1 MSERYS
7 DDADWATAAEQS
19 SEEDE
24 AQEGNVLAEE
34 ELSVTP
40 AEHVAVHVEDEDGEE
55 DDTVDTDIDIDDPEA
70 DAIVND
76 ALEIDEAAEAEA
88 AAEVL
93 SDALAELRT
102 EAARS
107 ADLLRRVLEEVKLH
121 RGDLMADPAEEPPPP
136 HY

>member
-1 MSERYS
+1 MPP
-7 DDADWATAAEQS
+7 EQ
-19 SEEDE
+19 
-24 AQEGNVLAEE
+24 
-34 ELSVTP
+34 
-40 AEHVAVHVEDEDGEE
+40 
-55 DDTVDTDIDIDDPEA
+55 DTD
-70 DAIVND
+70 
-76 ALEIDEAAEAEA
+76 ALQGRVVELETRLAFQEHAMAE
-88 AAEVL
+88 L

>member
-1 MSERYS
+1 MS
-7 DDADWATAAEQS
+7 AAE
-19 SEEDE
+19 
-24 AQEGNVLAEE
+24 
-34 ELSVTP
+34 
-40 AEHVAVHVEDEDGEE
+40 
-55 DDTVDTDIDIDDPEA
+55 DTD
-70 DAIVND
+70 
-76 ALEIDEAAEAEA
+76 ALQGRVVELETRLTFQEHAMAE
-88 AAEVL
+88 L